1 MYELISVGSK
11 LDGREEKL
19 EELELTLGENLDILT
34 YIQNTQLVNISVI
47 SVGSKLDGREEKLEE
62 LELTLGENLDIL
74 TYIQNTQLVNISDQF
89 TQIQSTWIDL
99 QSSIDAQLLNDVT
112 ALEEKTINEIEL
124 LHNKSQENNS
134 DIMST
139 DLAAAQ
145 IRFLAQMTATLKNN
159 LMSVEKEIAEFHER
173 SDDVLKRNLSITT
186 STIPKSNSANFYT
199 IIDGIHDTSECFESA
214 APTWASFTGIHVIWT
229 RSIA

>member
-1 MYELISVGSK
+1 MPLIADIDTRSEFIKILSKFINTRSELIK
-11 LDGREEKL
+11 IFIKIYQYPIR
-19 EELELTLGENLDILT
+19 I
-34 YIQNTQLVNISVI
+34 YQNFIKIYLF
-47 SVGSKLDGREEKLEE
+47 L
-62 LELTLGENLDIL
+62 
-74 TYIQNTQLVNISDQF
+74 DQF

-173 SDDVLKRNLSITT
+173 SG
-186 STIPKSNSANFYT
+186 STLML
-199 IIDGIHDTSECFESA
+199 
-214 APTWASFTGIHVIWT
+214 
-229 RSIA
+229 